1 MEKPKKKQYHHCI
14 PRFIL
19 RQFQYGEPG
28 LALPPDTPPP
38 PGPGVYVPPAKRQRA
53 NSIWRASITGI
64 KGLKLEIIHFY
75 DVRKGELTRKQ
86 LAKVYGQ
93 NNLYR
98 DLKHPTNVD
107 HLEEKLS
114 ILEQD
119 AATVLRHIHKEIPNK
134 GFTITR
140 SELATL
146 RKFLF
151 LMHYRND
158 AMATRYFEET
168 NPQNAPLVDW
178 IRQYKEKRQLDTNSD
193 VWLDGLRYYL
203 ETPHHQIVATAEG
216 LKEQYGQD
224 KINEMLRKRV
234 DPELDDF
241 HAIEYEG
248 LANYFFLGV
257 WEAAP
262 GTEFILGGNGFGLWE
277 GLIYNTP
284 GVHRLYVVSPRI
296 VIVLRRTILRQPH
309 ANDPSVLYSCLADI
323 DIPQPSVSLADKKI
337 YQRAMEAPS
346 ETIGRKIIDHYRTTK
361 VAQSDAF
368 TFEIIQLTEGETFA
382 VNEVAL
388 LNSNVRDNGSITFS
402 SPHCMLDSLRAYMS
416 SKNTFLGGKKALFNP
431 LYETLSSMV
440 APPLK
445 SPTVLS
451 TKNARPMV
459 APTSPVET
467 DSDADRQ
474 FHIFLRYMILQG
486 VTFPSDYN
494 RSYLVYQMATT
505 GPTLENAFSI
515 SIRTMVDDAVEILS
529 PSHARPASRSSTFK
543 PSQTLV
549 ETLSAHESRRFFAT
563 MATLMDPLGV
573 GRRSHDPLSTVAY
586 EAAMIGVGKWIVS
599 QGRGKLAQEL
609 QPFVQFCP

>member
-28 LALPPDTPPP
+28 TSTQSDSNPAPA
-38 PGPGVYVPPAKRQRA
+38 YVPPMRRQRS
-53 NSIWRASITGI
+53 NSNWRSSITGL

-75 DVRKGELTRKQ
+75 DVRKGQLAQKQ

-107 HLEEKLS
+107 HLEEKLAH
-114 ILEQD
+114 LEQE
-119 AATVLRHIHKEIPNK
+119 ASTVLRAVHLAIPHR
-134 GFTITR
+134 GFTISR
-140 SELATL
+140 AELATL

-178 IRQYKEKRQLDTNSD
+178 IRQYKDKRQLDSNSD

-203 ETPHHQIVATAEG
+203 ETPHHQIVATAEA
-216 LKEQYGQD
+216 LKEQYGQER
-224 KINEMLRKRV
+224 INEMLRKRV

-277 GLIYNTP
+277 GLVYNTP

-309 ANDPSVLYSCLADI
+309 ANDPSVLYSCLADVE
-323 DIPQPSVSLADKKI
+323 IPQPSVSLADKKI
-337 YQRAMEAPS
+337 YQQAMSAPTEAL
-346 ETIGRKIIDHYRTTK
+346 GRKLIDHYRTTK
-361 VAQSDAF
+361 LAQGDMF
-368 TFEIIQLTEGETFA
+368 TFEIIKLSQEETYA

-388 LNSNVRDNGSITFS
+388 LNSNIQDNGSITFS
-402 SPHCMLDSLRAYMS
+402 SPSCMLDTLRAYMS
-416 SKNTFLGGKKALFNP
+416 SKNTFLGGKKSLFNP
-431 LYETLSSMV
+431 LYEKLSSMV
-440 APPLK
+440 A
-445 SPTVLS
+445 SPHTPS
-451 TKNARPMV
+451 SADGRPMV
-459 APTSPVET
+459 SPTSPLGT

-474 FHIFLRYMILQG
+474 FHTFLRYMLLQG
-486 VTFPSDYN
+486 VEFPSDYN
-494 RSYLVYQMATT
+494 RSYLVYQMATA
-505 GPTLENAFSI
+505 GPTLENAFSAN
-515 SIRTMVDDAVEILS
+515 IRSMEDEAIAKLKGSYAPPPPSRLTGPRPIQRLKEVLSVD
-529 PSHARPASRSSTFK
+529 
-543 PSQTLV
+543 
-549 ETLSAHESRRFFAT
+549 ESRQFFTT
-563 MATLMDPLGV
+563 MARFMDPLGV
-573 GRRSHDPLSTVAY
+573 GKRSHDPLSTVAY
-586 EAAMIGVGKWIVS
+586 EAAMIGVAKWIVL
-599 QGRGKLAQEL
+599 RRPHNLADDL
-609 QPFVQFCP
+609 QPFVHLTPLN